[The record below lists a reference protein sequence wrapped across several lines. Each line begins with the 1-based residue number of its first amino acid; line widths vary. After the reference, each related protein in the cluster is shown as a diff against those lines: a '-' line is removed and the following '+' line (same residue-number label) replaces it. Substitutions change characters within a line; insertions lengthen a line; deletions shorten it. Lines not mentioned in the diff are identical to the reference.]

1 MMDRVF
7 RGSARPQAAARPIE
21 SSIAAAR
28 AMTAGAVRGIGIFLA
43 LVSLAG
49 CRQPTAPGDPFLPFM
64 RSRVPPPGTTA
75 APGADPYYSGAAGAA
90 APAGAPTT
98 VPVVPPPT
106 TPVDKYS
113 PRGGFNVPQGSIDR
127 TKAIDVLKPNEVRSS
142 ATSFARRAV
151 SREPEDPTSDNT
163 QLASADSAVP
173 AAQEIAAQ
181 TTVEPAAAEQVAAKQ
196 PEYQPDPVDLAAA
209 SRAMSSMTDW
219 AASGPAANLTAA
231 PTALPASALAAPA
244 LTSAAGT
251 AEPIKATAAS
261 PTARAKNSAVALAT
275 TASPTGQ
282 SAGPAAQAVRMQ
294 SQAGATPA
302 SEGRTTL
309 RIRPTAEDA
318 FADADEPV
326 VATAVHS
333 DARLRMTAGT
343 AEARNES
350 RSTLSRPVGQ
360 VPQESAMAAAVRP
373 NLKVPGGD
381 SGVVQA
387 SWIEPDSGSAERSA
401 STSSSTGMSSSSSA
415 PTGPAGL
422 YGYEPSYAS
431 LSGRLEYSESARQW
445 KLRYIPIDGQ
455 TDQFGGSVLLA
466 DSSRIEGFKPGD
478 FVSVRGSI
486 TSAGQSSRGFS
497 PRYELSQIDA
507 IH

>member
-28 AMTAGAVRGIGIFLA
+28 ARMAGAVRGIGIFLA

-75 APGADPYYSGAAGAA
+75 APGADPYYNGAAGAA

-151 SREPEDPTSDNT
+151 SREPEDPASDNT
-163 QLASADSAVP
+163 QLASADSAAP

-196 PEYQPDPVDLAAA
+196 PEYQPDPVELAAA

-244 LTSAAGT
+244 LASTAGT
-251 AEPIKATAAS
+251 AEPIKATAS
-261 PTARAKNSAVALAT
+261 PTARAKNSAVSLAT
-275 TASPTGQ
+275 ATSPAGQ
-282 SAGPAAQAVRMQ
+282 SAGPAALAVRMQ

-326 VATAVHS
+326 VATAADS

-350 RSTLSRPVGQ
+350 RSTLSRPVDQ

-373 NLKVPGGD
+373 NLKVPGGGE

-387 SWIEPDSGSAERSA
+387 SWIEPDSSSAERSA

-415 PTGPAGL
+415 LAGAGGL
-422 YGYEPSYAS
+422 YGHEPSYAS

-466 DSSRIEGFKPGD
+466 ESSRIEGFKPGD